1 MCVSAVGVPGV
12 LKQWDE
18 NDNWDDVSSVLP
30 SGGTPALSLEQ
41 ERECAATIAEF
52 TAAIMAADS
61 NKDGKLSREEFM
73 TWVADPNTAIGD
85 EKILTKWIE
94 MFASNQVGH

>member
-1 MCVSAVGVPGV
+1 MIC
-12 LKQWDE
+12 LELQWDE
-18 NDNWDDVSSVLP
+18 ESNWDDVASVLP

-41 ERECAATIAEF
+41 ERECATTITEF

-73 TWVADPNTAIGD
+73 AWVTDPKTAIGD
-85 EKILTKWIE
+85 ERILTKWIE
-94 MFASNQVGH
+94 MFATSLEAN